1 MYDVIT
7 IGSATIDI
15 FVESDSASVVS
26 VATKEKN
33 VQFMSYKYGSKLEI
47 DDFSFSVGGGGVNTA
62 ANFSN
67 LGLKTSA
74 IIKVGSDFYAQAIQN
89 AVEKRGIDTSNI
101 IKDKKDSSGFSV
113 ILLSFEGDRTVLAHR
128 GTNATIKNSEIN
140 YDAIK
145 NSKWLYIA
153 PLNGS
158 TNRILDEIADFAEK
172 SNVNM
177 AINLGTTSIKKSKK
191 HLPKVLATAEVI
203 IMNLEEAAM
212 YTEIQPRPDSK
223 EIKYSQNI
231 IHPDI
236 IQILNELK
244 STHAKIVVIT
254 DGKRGVYA
262 FDGKTYYRAPEFP
275 AKVVS
280 TLGAGDAFASTFV
293 ATLEEYDWDIK
304 KALEYASV
312 NAASVVENFGALDG
326 FLTFK
331 QIKEKLKKNSD
342 FKVCEYSAKDVKK
355 CRI

>member
-15 FVESDSASVVS
+15 FVESDSARVVS
-26 VATKEKN
+26 VASKEKST
-33 VQFMSYKYGSKLEI
+33 QFMSYQYGSKLEI

-89 AVEKRGIDTSNI
+89 AVEKRNIDTSNI
-101 IKDKKDSSGFSV
+101 IKDKNDSSGFSV

-128 GTNATIKNSEIN
+128 GTNATIKSSEIN

-145 NSKWLYIA
+145 KSKWLYIA
-153 PLNGS
+153 PLNGN
-158 TNRILDEIADFAEK
+158 TNRILDEIADFAER
-172 SNVNM
+172 NDVNM

-212 YTEIQPRPDSK
+212 YTEIEPRPDSK
-223 EIKYSQNI
+223 DTKYSNSV
-231 IHPDI
+231 IHPDVV
-236 IQILNELK
+236 QILNELK

-262 FDGKTYYRAPEFP
+262 YDGKKYYRAPEFP
-275 AKVVS
+275 AKVIS

-293 ATLEEYDWDIK
+293 ATLERYDWDIK

-326 FLTFK
+326 FLTFDK
-331 QIKEKLKKNSD
+331 IKEKLKADKD
-342 FKVCEYSAKDVKK
+342 FKVKTYDKEDLKK
-355 CRI
+355 CMI